1 MNKVYSKHYQ
11 EEIAINNT
19 PERIFSYA
27 DEPMNFS
34 SHMSKSSWMM
44 GGGKMETKLDVDKG
58 KKIGSHITM
67 TGDVFGFN
75 LFLDEIITI
84 HESPYRKE
92 WQTIDKINLL
102 VIDHYALGFEITPK
116 ATGSKLKVYIN
127 YNLPNSWKTQWLGFL
142 FGRMYAKWCVIQ
154 MITGVKEHFEKR
166 GD

>member
-1 MNKVYSKHYQ
+1 MKYDKHY
-11 EEIAINNT
+11 EETALINSSASS
-19 PERIFSYA
+19 IFAFA
-27 DEPMNFS
+27 DDHRNLS
-34 SHMSKSSWMM
+34 SHMNKSSWMM
-44 GGGKMETKLDVDKG
+44 GGGKMETKVDVDKE

-84 HESPYRKE
+84 HEPPYRKE
-92 WQTIDKINLL
+92 WQTIGKINLL
-102 VIDHYALGFEITPK
+102 VIDHYALGFEIIPK

-142 FGRMYAKWCVIQ
+142 FGRMYAKWCVRQ
-154 MITGVKEHFEKR
+154 MTHGVQEHFEKR